1 VKVTSHLDTLKV
13 VWSDSPLVI
22 LLHSTAESNFPASSI
37 LRSSLVLKT
46 FTQASKTYIQRL
58 LSFWSSVVRLEPSLK
73 SVGRS
78 REHVLGGR
86 SRKHVLVVLLDKDI
100 GRNVRSGLDIAS
112 QRR

>member
-1 VKVTSHLDTLKV
+1 M
-13 VWSDSPLVI
+13 
-22 LLHSTAESNFPASSI
+22 
-37 LRSSLVLKT
+37 
-46 FTQASKTYIQRL
+46 
-58 LSFWSSVVRLEPSLK
+58 RLEPSLK